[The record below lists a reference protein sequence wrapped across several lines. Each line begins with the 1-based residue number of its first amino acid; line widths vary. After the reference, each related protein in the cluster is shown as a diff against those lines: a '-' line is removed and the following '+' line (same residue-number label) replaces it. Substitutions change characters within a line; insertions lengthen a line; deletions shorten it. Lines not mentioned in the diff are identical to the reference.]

1 MTSSLLLA
9 FGLVLVI
16 EGILPLLAPQAWKQ
30 TFQRMVEMKDGQ
42 LRFVGLASMLAGLLI
57 VLLVHYP

>member
-1 MTSSLLLA
+1 MSSTTLLLA

-16 EGILPLLAPQAWKQ
+16 EGVLPLVAPQAWKQ

-42 LRFVGLASMLAGLLI
+42 LRFIGLASMLVGLLI
-57 VLLVHYP
+57 VLLAR

>member
-16 EGILPLLAPQAWKQ
+16 EGILPLIAPQTWRQ

-57 VLLVHYP
+57 VLLVH

>member
-1 MTSSLLLA
+1 MNSTLLLA

-16 EGILPLLAPQAWKQ
+16 EGVLPLVAPKAWKQ

-42 LRFVGLASMLAGLLI
+42 LRFVGLASMLVGLLI
-57 VLLVHYP
+57 VLFVH

>member
-16 EGILPLLAPQAWKQ
+16 EGILPSIAPQTWRQ

-42 LRFVGLASMLAGLLI
+42 LRFVGLASMLVGLLI
-57 VLLVHYP
+57 VLLVH

>member
-1 MTSSLLLA
+1 MSSTLLLA

-16 EGILPLLAPQAWKQ
+16 EGVLPLVSPRAWKQ

-57 VLLVHYP
+57 VLLVH

>member
-1 MTSSLLLA
+1 MSSTLLLA

-16 EGILPLLAPQAWKQ
+16 EGILPLIAPQAWKQ

-42 LRFVGLASMLAGLLI
+42 LRFVGLVSMLAGLMI
-57 VLLVHYP
+57 VLLSH

>member
-16 EGILPLLAPQAWKQ
+16 EGILPLIAPQTWRQ

-42 LRFVGLASMLAGLLI
+42 LRFVGLASMLVGLLI
-57 VLLVHYP
+57 VLLVH